1 MLHAAVEAAL
11 NKLYE
16 SGLAF
21 PDDLKGCTEEEIL
34 SIEDH
39 FQVRL
44 PESYRDFLSLMGRSA
59 GDFLV
64 GSDYAFPKM
73 FRFRKSAGNLLQTYL
88 PDFKL
93 DPMDFVFFHHQG
105 YTYEWFRCRDRAD
118 DPPVIMF
125 TDSEK
130 EPRIVRASFSDWL
143 LRAVEEDIEAYRE
156 LEEREPR

>member
-11 NKLYE
+11 SKLYE

-21 PDDLKGCTEEEIL
+21 PGDLKGCTEEEIL

-64 GSDYAFPKM
+64 GSGYAFPEVLE
-73 FRFRKSAGNLLQTYL
+73 FRKDAEELLRDRL

-93 DPMDFVFFHHQG
+93 DAVDFVFFHHQG
-105 YTYEWFRCRDRAD
+105 YTFEWFRCCDRAD
-118 DPPVIMF
+118 DPPVSMF

-156 LEEREPR
+156 LDERERR